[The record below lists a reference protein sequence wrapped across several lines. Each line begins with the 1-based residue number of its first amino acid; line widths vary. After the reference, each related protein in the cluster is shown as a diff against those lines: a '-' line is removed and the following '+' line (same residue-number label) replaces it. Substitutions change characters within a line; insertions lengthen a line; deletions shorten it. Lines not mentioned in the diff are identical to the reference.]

1 MAPPVNRKAA
11 ERAKLA
17 IFGESAVV
25 HPAGGQGSLK
35 LTADALKMHEFSSD
49 SEGSTPSSSRTPH
62 SDTSSVSSLDE
73 EDMPLRATQLS
84 PVVDDTN
91 TGNDGGEA
99 KLPGMNC
106 SMDSTE
112 VAAAAAAA
120 AAVAA
125 AAAAAAGA
133 PGTAATIATKT
144 GGDPKASSILK
155 KKTIISL

>member
-112 VAAAAAAA
+112 VAAAA
-120 AAVAA
+120 VA

>member
-120 AAVAA
+120 AA
-125 AAAAAAGA
+125 AAGA